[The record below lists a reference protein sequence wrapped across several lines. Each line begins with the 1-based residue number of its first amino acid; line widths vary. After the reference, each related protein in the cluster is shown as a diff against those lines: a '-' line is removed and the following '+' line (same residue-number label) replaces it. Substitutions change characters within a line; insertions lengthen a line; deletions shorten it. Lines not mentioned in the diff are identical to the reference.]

1 MSTPLTVGGGKKE
14 SFAFLAQDGVNPG
27 HALREIMKFITGTI
41 VGSARQDNPTMAIDK
56 DQLAQMGVLVI
67 DSV

>member
-1 MSTPLTVGGGKKE
+1 
-14 SFAFLAQDGVNPG
+14 
-27 HALREIMKFITGTI
+27 MKFITGTI
-41 VGSARQDNPTMAIDK
+41 VSSARQDNPTMAIDK